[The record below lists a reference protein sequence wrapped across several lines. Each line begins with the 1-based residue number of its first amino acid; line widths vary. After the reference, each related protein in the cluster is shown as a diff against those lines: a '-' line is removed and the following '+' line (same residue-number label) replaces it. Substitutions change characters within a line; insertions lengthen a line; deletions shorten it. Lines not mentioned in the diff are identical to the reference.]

1 MPKELNEKP
10 DNCIQLQVLH
20 MSTCWSLILQIL
32 ILKELRENHEVY
44 VESYRWVRAVIT
56 TTTG

>member
-1 MPKELNEKP
+1 
-10 DNCIQLQVLH
+10 

-44 VESYRWVRAVIT
+44 VESSRWVRAVIT